1 MRIFGRE
8 PVYILAFIATTLKL
22 AAAYGLD
29 VSDAQQG
36 AIMAVLS
43 LIVALVTAI
52 VLRNGAAAAAI
63 VNLAQGALA
72 LFLAFG
78 LHISAE
84 QQALWMT
91 GIETAVAL
99 LLRREVTAP
108 VAALALEGRSIIRGE
123 VVASRPVAVEYQD

>member
-8 PVYILAFIATTLKL
+8 PVYLLALVSITLKL

-29 VSDAQQG
+29 VTDAQQG

-43 LIVALVTAI
+43 LAVALATAV
-52 VLRNGAAAAAI
+52 VLKTGAAAAAI
-63 VNLAQGALA
+63 VNLAQGVLA

-78 LHISAE
+78 LAMPAE
-84 QQALWMT
+84 TQALWMLAVE
-91 GIETAVAL
+91 GAVAL

-108 VAALALEGRSIIRGE
+108 VPALAIEQSSPIKVGDGRPLSG
-123 VVASRPVAVEYQD
+123 A